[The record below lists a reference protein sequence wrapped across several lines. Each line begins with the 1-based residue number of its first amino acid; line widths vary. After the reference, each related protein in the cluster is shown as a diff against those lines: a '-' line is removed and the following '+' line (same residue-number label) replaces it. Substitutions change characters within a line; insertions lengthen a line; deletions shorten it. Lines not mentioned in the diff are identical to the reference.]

1 MNQRIVTAILFILV
15 LVSTTFGVGLTTAT
29 YDTVSIHD
37 IQFVTNPDSNQETS
51 HIGDTI
57 VVKGFVRHGP
67 RELYLG
73 ARWGCYV
80 TENSNDPWTGFFVIQ
95 DDSMKVNTLLGY
107 VQEGDEVYFTG
118 KLATYTGLTQLNI
131 LTNPEV
137 AITIVSTE
145 NVFPEPKK
153 VTLAEIAT
161 HAAGEQWESMYVEV
175 ENATVTNNAYTSNQ
189 AVITDGTATGY
200 IDDYFMYYR
209 GQFDKGLNPWPPN
222 GTKLT
227 IRGYLRDIGLAY
239 FSINPRMD
247 SDFTLLSNPPVI
259 SKVLRTVGVPT
270 SADTVQITADIKD
283 NVQVDS
289 AFLHY
294 SIDRAQ
300 FNKVSMK
307 FSRSGLWV
315 ATIPKVANG
324 AYVRYFLT
332 AVDNVGDFAQMPGDT
347 TTEVYY
353 YVVRDGAMSIKDVQ
367 YTWGYT
373 NDASGFKGYVVTLE
387 GVVMV
392 DTSDY
397 VNNYYIQDNDSMWC
411 GIWIYDIT
419 NRPLKGDKVRVTGTV
434 QENYGVTRLYNLTAY
449 QMVTPGY
456 GVYQPVP
463 VTTGEI
469 TTGGAN
475 AEAYESVLVSLQ
487 NLTVTNPFPDGA
499 GNYGEFSI
507 NDGSGELR
515 VDDAMVFDGNLD
527 TLYLLNDH
535 IDKLVGIHYY
545 SFSNY
550 KLLPRNN
557 DDVYG
562 HTSKLD
568 DKKKS
573 VAGQFRL
580 EQNYPNPF
588 NNETVIR
595 FNIPTTSPVTLT
607 VYNILG
613 QKIRTLQNG
622 KLSSGTH
629 EIRWDGK
636 DQYGRTVGAGF
647 YIYQIQSNKQIQ
659 TKKML
664 FLK

>member
-1 MNQRIVTAILFILV
+1 MNQRIVTALIFILM
-15 LVSTTFGVGLTTAT
+15 LVSTTFGVGLTTAQ

-37 IQFVTNPDSNQETS
+37 IQFVTNPDSSQET
-51 HIGDTI
+51 IYQGDTI

-73 ARWGCYV
+73 ARWGGYV
-80 TENSNDPWTGFFVIQ
+80 TENSNDPWSGFFVIQ

-107 VQEGDEVYFTG
+107 VMEGDEVYFTG
-118 KLATYTGLTQLNI
+118 KLTTYDGITQLNI

-137 AITIVSTE
+137 PVTIVTTG
-145 NVFPEPKK
+145 NIFPEPKK
-153 VTLAEIAT
+153 VTLADIAT

-175 ENATVTNNAYTSNQ
+175 ENVTVTNNSYTSNE

-200 IDDYFMYYR
+200 IDDYFMYFR
-209 GQFDKGLNPWPPN
+209 GQFDNGLNPWPPN

-227 IRGYLRDIGLAY
+227 IRGYLRDIDQAY
-239 FSINPRMD
+239 FSINPRYD
-247 SDFTLLSNPPVI
+247 SDFTLLTNPPVI
-259 SKVLRTVGVPT
+259 SKVLRTVGAPT
-270 SADTVQITADIKD
+270 SANSIDITADIKD

-300 FNKVSMK
+300 FQKVSMV
-307 FSRSGLWV
+307 FSRTGLWV
-315 ATIPKVANG
+315 ATIPKATDG

-353 YVVRDGAMSIKDVQ
+353 YVVKDGALSIKDVQ
-367 YTWGYT
+367 YNWGYI
-373 NDASGFKGYVVTLE
+373 NDASGYKGYVVTLE

-411 GIWIYDIT
+411 GIWIYDKV

-449 QMVTPGY
+449 QMVTPSY

-463 VTTGEI
+463 VKTGEI

-487 NLTVTNPFPDGA
+487 NLTVSNPFPDGA
-499 GNYGEFSI
+499 GKYGEFSV

-515 VDDAMVFDGNLD
+515 VDDAMAFDGNLD

-545 SFSNY
+545 SFGNY

-629 EIRWDGK
+629 ELRWDGK